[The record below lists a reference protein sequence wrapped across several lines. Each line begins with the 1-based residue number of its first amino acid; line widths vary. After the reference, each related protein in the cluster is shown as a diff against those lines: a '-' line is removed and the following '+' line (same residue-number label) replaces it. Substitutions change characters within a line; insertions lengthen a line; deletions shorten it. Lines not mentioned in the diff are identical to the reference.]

1 MGHSNCY
8 NQSMKIVISNSSHDA
23 YFRVLEKM
31 KAARAAGEKIYVI
44 APDRFTA
51 SVERGLLLT
60 LGEASSFD
68 IEVMSFT
75 RMADRFIGS
84 DIKKCLTPEG
94 SVMLIARVIDDC
106 LKAGQLS
113 YYGKSASREG
123 FASELYAALTAIRN
137 SGISTEK
144 LEETANAASSVAL
157 KRKLKDIVTIYRG
170 YLAALEGKHSDST
183 TRLNLLAK
191 YIKENPSAFKGI
203 HFFSTDINDFSEPE
217 YDILEGLAMSAGQLT
232 LGIQSESETPNAR
245 IYPHRA
251 LKRLSARIPDRIS
264 IERYEDEDMP
274 EAVKAISARLFS
286 YRPPEKRVEAEGKV
300 RIRCAKDREDEALR
314 LALDIL
320 NHVRGGGRY
329 KDFEVYIPNIAD
341 YEIELKSVFARYGI
355 PFFIDKRALLTEQTK
370 TRYLLD
376 AIACVR
382 SGFARRETLD
392 FVKNPLFEEGLED
405 GRESVFQ
412 FENYMLEHALERC
425 PGNEVF
431 EDIDTKQRFKHAKCD
446 DKALNLKTYPPEV
459 VRKKLFETLSPL
471 IGVAGVSGGKKADMS
486 SLVSAA
492 RQILNDADDASETH
506 VEQLAKLSSYYVK
519 CAEQVDSKLSSVLDE
534 IEDVLELE
542 TDLQG
547 FEGVLNS
554 MLKTL
559 KISLVPTY
567 LDCVFIGDGDSRFM
581 GDGKIYVLGATND
594 AFPCITGGGA
604 VLNMRDEEM
613 MKALSAPIIPDCS
626 EKAYAEM
633 FKILDL
639 IKKPRKGIVLS
650 YPESGGTSLMRRS
663 SVIDELMGMLSE
675 DGKPLAIER
684 IDFSSPA
691 ALSEEDSISLL
702 LTERGAGYA
711 AISYFGRAGSDDV
724 LGTAYECMRDE
735 DRAHMAPKS
744 LPERVTLPEG
754 VLPSSTSVSRLET
767 FFACP
772 YSHFVTYIL
781 ALKPRKEGELMGT
794 ENGILLHGVL
804 ERLFKDL
811 KAGRIADAEEAARMA
826 GIYFDEELKKYGF
839 EELAAKP
846 KIARQ
851 FARVKEEGAR
861 ICTKLFEIYSRS
873 DFKPLLIEGRI
884 EDFAKI
890 EVSFGERAC
899 VLEGKIDRVDV
910 YGDRFI
916 IIDYKSFKSA
926 DLSLDDVYFGK
937 KLQLYIYMYAV
948 EKGLGLRPAGVF
960 YLPIYDGYTDS
971 ETKLVYKGH
980 ASNDEELL
988 THIDGAAG
996 CEGSV
1001 ITLARSKRTGEL
1013 DKNAYMD
1020 EAAIERMGE
1029 YAFRL
1034 AGLGAAQI
1042 AEGYIKPSNVKCS
1055 PYCCFKDI
1063 CPYEDIC
1070 EQRKTGKVS
1079 LESFKVE
1086 GDSGSEGCA
1095 EGKDEL

>member
-1 MGHSNCY
+1 
-8 NQSMKIVISNSSHDA
+8 MK
-23 YFRVLEKM
+23 E
-31 KAARAAGEKIYVI
+31 ARAAGEKIIVI

-106 LKAGQLS
+106 LKAGRLS
-113 YYGKSASREG
+113 YYGRSASREG
-123 FASELYAALTAIRN
+123 FAAELYAALTAIRN
-137 SGISTEK
+137 SGISTDR
-144 LEETANAASSVAL
+144 LEETAKAARSVAL
-157 KRKLKDIVTIYRG
+157 RRKLADIVTIYRG
-170 YLAALEGKHSDST
+170 YLAALEGRHSDST
-183 TRLNLLAK
+183 TRLELLAK
-191 YIKENPSAFKGI
+191 YIRENPADFKGI
-203 HFFSTDINDFSEPE
+203 HFFSTDLNDFSEPE

-232 LGIQSESETPNAR
+232 LGIHSKFEGENAR

-251 LKRLSARIPDRIS
+251 VKRLGSRLGDKITV
-264 IERYEDEDMP
+264 ETYEDEDMS
-274 EAVKAISARLFS
+274 EAMKVISDRLFS
-286 YRPPEKRVEAEGKV
+286 YQPPEKRAEAEGMV
-300 RIRCAKDREDEALR
+300 RIRSAKDREDEVMR

-329 KDFEVYIPNIAD
+329 KNFEVYIPNIAD
-341 YEIELKSVFARYGI
+341 YEIEIKSVFARYGI

-370 TRYLLD
+370 TRYILD

-392 FVKNPLFEEGLED
+392 FVKNPLFEEALED
-405 GRESVFQ
+405 GRESVFK
-412 FENYMLEHALERC
+412 FENFMLEHALERC
-425 PGNEVF
+425 PKNESF
-431 EDIDTKQRFKHAKCD
+431 EGYITKSRFKSSKRD
-446 DKALNLKTYPPEV
+446 DKTPIAQNFPPEV
-459 VRKKLFETLSPL
+459 VRHKLFETLAP
-471 IGVAGVSGGKKADMS
+471 IVNVAGAGGGKKANMS
-486 SLVSAA
+486 DFVNAA
-492 RQILNDADDASETH
+492 REMLNAANVAYSKH
-506 VEQLAKLSSYYVK
+506 VERLRGLSAYYVK
-519 CAEQVDSKLSSVLDE
+519 CAEQVDSKLASVLDE
-534 IEDVLELE
+534 IEEVLELE
-542 TDLQG
+542 TDIQG

-594 AFPCITGGGA
+594 AFPRITGGGA

-613 MKALSAPIIPDCS
+613 MKQLLTPIIPDCS

-633 FKILDL
+633 FKTLDL
-639 IKKPRKGIVLS
+639 ILKPRKGIVLS
-650 YPESGGTSLMRRS
+650 YPESGGASLLRRS
-663 SVIDELMGMLSE
+663 AVIDELMGMLLE
-675 DGKPLAIER
+675 GGEPLAVER

-691 ALSEEDSISLL
+691 ALSEEDKISLL

-711 AISYFGRAGSDDV
+711 AISYFGRAGADDV

-735 DRAHMAPKS
+735 DKARMVPRS
-744 LPERVTLPEG
+744 LPERVKLGEG
-754 VLPSSTSVSRLET
+754 VLPTSTSVSRLET
-767 FFACP
+767 FFSCP

-781 ALKPRKEGELMGT
+781 ALKPRKEGELQGT
-794 ENGILLHGVL
+794 ENGTLLHGVL

-811 KAGRIADAEEAARMA
+811 KEGNIADADEAARMA
-826 GIYFDEELKKYGF
+826 GTYFDEELVKQGY
-839 EELAAKP
+839 EESAKKP
-846 KIARQ
+846 KIGRQ
-851 FARVKEEGAR
+851 FARVKEESAR
-861 ICTKLFEIYSRS
+861 ICKELFEIYSRS
-873 DFKPLLIEGRI
+873 DFKPMLIEGKI

-890 EVSFGERAC
+890 KVSFGENAC

-910 YGDRFI
+910 FDDRFI
-916 IIDYKSFKSA
+916 IIDYKSFRSA
-926 DLSLDDVYFGK
+926 KLSFDDVYFGK

-960 YLPIYDGYTDS
+960 YLPIYDDYTDS
-971 ETKLVYKGH
+971 ESKLAYKGH
-980 ASNDEELL
+980 ATNDEEILFR
-988 THIDGAAG
+988 IDNAAG
-996 CEGSV
+996 GDGSV
-1001 ITLARSKRTGEL
+1001 ITLARNKKTGEL

-1034 AGLGAAQI
+1034 AGLGAAEI
-1042 AEGYIKPSNVKCS
+1042 ARGFIRPSNVSCS
-1055 PYCCFKDI
+1055 PYCCFMEI
-1063 CPYEDIC
+1063 CPYKDMC
-1070 EQRKTGKVS
+1070 EHRKTSKVGP
-1079 LESFKVE
+1079 ESFALDDCRDGYGIREDKNE
-1086 GDSGSEGCA
+1086 F
-1095 EGKDEL
+1095 